1 MKSRALM
8 LCAALAALPAFGEE
22 PAAQAQPVQDS
33 PLVAA
38 AKRSKLHA
46 HVPGT
51 VITNETVRRHAASAH
66 VTTTRRQRPLAKVGG
81 PAATARRGASDKASA
96 ITDGGVIGG
105 VIGGTAAGAVRAKP
119 DPEPRKA
126 PRFYDA
132 EKSELEDRGDTV
144 FCRACLPIL
153 EPVSASLPMRKAE
166 PSANP
171 PRPVPA
177 RTVDDVPARTVDS
190 VPVRST
196 ETVAPQEPRPQP
208 QPPEPI
214 KP

>member
-1 MKSRALM
+1 MKSRTLI
-8 LCAALAALPAFGEE
+8 LCAALAALPAFAEE
-22 PAAQAQPVQDS
+22 PAAPAQPVQDS

-38 AKRSKLHA
+38 AKRSKLHP

-66 VTTTRRQRPLAKVGG
+66 VTTTRSQRPLTKVG
-81 PAATARRGASDKASA
+81 PAAAARRGASDKASA
-96 ITDGGVIGG
+96 STDGGTIGG
-105 VIGGTAAGAVRAKP
+105 VIGGTPAGAVRAKP
-119 DPEPRKA
+119 DTEPRKA

-132 EKSELEDRGDTV
+132 ERSELEDRGDLV
-144 FCRACLPIL
+144 RCRACLPIL

-190 VPVRST
+190 VPARTT
-196 ETVAPQEPRPQP
+196 ETVPPPEPQP
-208 QPPEPI
+208 QPLEPI